1 MRVRI
6 RRAFCFLLLAALCLT
21 ASGCRVRTGGPGA
34 GSERDGTTGETG
46 SYEAGEQDRE
56 DEAPQESD
64 PGGRTREDPGAER
77 KEYDENAPAEIVPG
91 AEQKVHGEGEGEG
104 AFEEDPDA
112 AASAD
117 RVDDAAEDAA
127 TRTVAA
133 GEADRMGVSE
143 DAEEADSALLYYTVL
158 LKERTGSL
166 YECQRRSVYWETAL
180 DHVTIFKS
188 SPEHELILGSG
199 AYDVSA
205 RLLEENLRVDDGWIS
220 RKDPEVIVKA
230 VPSSVLGSGVTA
242 ADAAR
247 RVWTELQAREGW
259 QAISAVRSGRVLLIS
274 EELLQAP
281 WSRTVAML
289 VIARAADPDIMA
301 DVDPDEA
308 LEMLSREATGAPT
321 AGLFYYDGRG
331 GN

>member
-1 MRVRI
+1 M
-6 RRAFCFLLLAALCLT
+6 
-21 ASGCRVRTGGPGA
+21 
-34 GSERDGTTGETG
+34 
-46 SYEAGEQDRE
+46 
-56 DEAPQESD
+56 
-64 PGGRTREDPGAER
+64 
-77 KEYDENAPAEIVPG
+77 
-91 AEQKVHGEGEGEG
+91 
-104 AFEEDPDA
+104 
-112 AASAD
+112 
-117 RVDDAAEDAA
+117 
-127 TRTVAA
+127 
-133 GEADRMGVSE
+133 
-143 DAEEADSALLYYTVL
+143 
-158 LKERTGSL
+158 
-166 YECQRRSVYWETAL
+166 
-180 DHVTIFKS
+180 
-188 SPEHELILGSG
+188 
-199 AYDVSA
+199 
-205 RLLEENLRVDDGWIS
+205 DDGWIS